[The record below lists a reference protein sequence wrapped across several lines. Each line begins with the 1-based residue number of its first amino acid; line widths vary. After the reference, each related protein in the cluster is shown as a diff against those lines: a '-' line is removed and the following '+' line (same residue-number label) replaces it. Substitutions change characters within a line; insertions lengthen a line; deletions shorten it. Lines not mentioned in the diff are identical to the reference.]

1 MMRPYFFLLF
11 LVFSFSSSA
20 QTLNTPSL
28 VSPANN
34 ATNQSPNV
42 LLDWG
47 AVTSAT
53 TYEVRYGTD
62 PTLTVFSVVNVSTSQ
77 VNSANLTFGAT
88 YYWQVKARSTTDSSN
103 WSVIWNFTVL
113 NDVILVSPTNNNI
126 NQPPNALLDWNVLS
140 GILGYEVQIDTTN
153 NFNSSLLQTFSVGAT
168 SQTLTANL
176 NFGTTWYWR
185 VRAFHQTDTTVWSAI
200 WNFTTVDIVTLVAP
214 ANNTINQAANELLD
228 WNPVGGIS
236 GYIVQTDTSSSF
248 NSGQLLTISTGNT
261 SQVNTS
267 NLLFGTRYYWRVKAF
282 HTIDTS
288 DWSSSW
294 SFTTIDTVFLVSP
307 VNGAVNQDPNTLLD
321 WNPLSGVT
329 GYQIQYDTSS
339 SFNSP
344 LLTLVNQGTTSQLNT
359 ANLLFGTTYYWRVK
373 GFHSID
379 TTGWSATWS
388 FNTTDIALLVS
399 PSNGALNQEPN
410 VLLDWSPVSGI
421 NGYQVQYDTSSTF
434 SSPILSTLNTAAT
447 SQLNVGN
454 LLFGS
459 TYYWRVKTFHAA
471 DTSNWSTVW
480 SFTTLN
486 TVNLV
491 APSNGA
497 INQVPNVTTD
507 WAPVTGI
514 AGYQLQL
521 DTNNSFASNAFI
533 EIIVGATSQSA
544 TADLFFGT
552 NYQWRVRAF
561 HLTDTSDWSATWSF
575 RTTDSLILLSPANN
589 ATALP
594 LILTLDWAT
603 LSGVNGYEA
612 QLSTDSLF
620 VNPASYI
627 ATSSQQALVN
637 LSYGTRYFWRARA
650 FHANDTTSWGTTWN
664 FETINQINSIPVL
677 VYPANNSINI
687 LTSDTLKWNNAID
700 PLVTSYEV
708 QLDTN
713 NTFNSPLIFNSIDS
727 LQDFSGLNWNTTYY
741 WRVRCKNSSGNGPWS
756 VTWNFTTL
764 LNVGLEE
771 QETANV
777 TVYPN
782 PGNSQQSINIILED
796 AFVHTLEIYS
806 LNGQLIQRQ
815 NYPSGLR
822 QLETV
827 IPQKGLYLIKLI
839 EQEGKVIRATK
850 ILIE

>member
-47 AVTSAT
+47 TVSSAT

-62 PTLTVFSVVNVSTSQ
+62 PTLTVFSVYNVSTSQ
-77 VNSANLTFGAT
+77 VNSANLIFGAT
-88 YYWQVKARSTTDSSN
+88 YYWQVKARSATDSSN

-113 NDVILVSPTNNNI
+113 NDVILVSPSNNTI
-126 NQPPNALLDWNVLS
+126 NQPPNALLDWNVVS
-140 GILGYEVQIDTTN
+140 GILGYEVQLDTTN

-185 VRAFHQTDTTVWSAI
+185 VRAFHQTDTTVWSAT

-228 WNPVGGIS
+228 WNPVGGVS

-282 HTIDTS
+282 HNVDTTE
-288 DWSSSW
+288 WSSSW

-321 WNPLSGVT
+321 WNPLSGVS

-344 LLTLVNQGTTSQLNT
+344 LLTLVNQGSTSQLNT
-359 ANLLFGTTYYWRVK
+359 VNLLFGTTYYWRVK

-379 TTGWSATWS
+379 STGWSATWS
-388 FNTTDIALLVS
+388 FNTTDIVLLVS

-410 VLLDWSPVSGI
+410 VMLDWSPVSGI

-434 SSPILSTLNTAAT
+434 SSPILSTFNTAAT

-459 TYYWRVKTFHAA
+459 TYYWRVKAFHTA

-486 TVNLV
+486 SVNLV

-533 EIIVGATSQSA
+533 EIILGATSQST

-594 LILTLDWAT
+594 LILTLDWAA
-603 LSGVNGYEA
+603 LSGVNGFEA

-650 FHANDTTSWGTTWN
+650 YHANDTTSWGTTWN

-687 LTSDTLKWNNAID
+687 LPSDSLKWYNAID

-713 NTFNSPLIFNSIDS
+713 NTFISPLIFNSIDS

-756 VTWNFTTL
+756 VAWNFTTV

-771 QETANV
+771 QEATNV

-796 AFVHTLEIYS
+796 AFVHTMEIYS

-815 NYPSGLR
+815 NYPSGAR
-822 QLETV
+822 QLET
-827 IPQKGLYLIKLI
+827 IISQKGVYLIKLI
-839 EQEGKVIRATK
+839 DQVGKVIRATK